1 MAFAAEVSATGVVRE
16 VKRILQV
23 AKLLALLA
31 GCTYCVIASM
41 FYVRVGSALETLQTT
56 LAQFNAQS
64 ASMFANVNATLVDVN
79 RPCEV
84 GNVKTNAFYSK
95 FYSSG
100 SVMPCGTL
108 ADVAKT
114 LGTLRG
120 TAGQIEIA
128 ANHEDKRIGVLD
140 AQEDALFADTHRT
153 LGSANA
159 TLLRFSAAMDTAD
172 KTIAGLQPVEAQAT
186 ATIASV
192 NELMPNLAKTTA
204 NVTAMTDS
212 GKNIL
217 ADGAYETHKL
227 THPKK
232 KTGFWVGFWFV
243 VEQLKPP
250 IF

>member
-1 MAFAAEVSATGVVRE
+1 MVPYELVAFSAKVSSAGVVCE
-16 VKRILQV
+16 MTRILQILRIV
-23 AKLLALLA
+23 QHATLAFVLLA
-31 GCTYCVIASM
+31 
-41 FYVRVGSALETLQTT
+41 VGIGVTSARRGATALTAKAALTLDGIDATV
-56 LAQFNAQS
+56 
-64 ASMFANVNATLVDVN
+64 ANLNATLMTIN
-79 RPCEV
+79 RPC
-84 GNVKTNAFYSK
+84 GGGK
-95 FYSSG
+95 
-100 SVMPCGTL
+100 PCGTL

-128 ANHEDKRIGVLD
+128 ANHEDRRIGILD

-159 TLLRFSAAMDTAD
+159 ALVRFSTAMDTAD
-172 KTIAGLQPVEAQAT
+172 ATIAGLRPIEGHAAT
-186 ATIASV
+186 TLASIQ
-192 NELMPNLAKTTA
+192 ELLPDLAKTTA
-204 NVTAMTDS
+204 NVTAMTES
-212 GKNIL
+212 GKSIL

>member
-1 MAFAAEVSATGVVRE
+1 MTRILIGAKILAFASLAFLLISLGIGVNGARRGATA
-16 VKRILQV
+16 LT
-23 AKLLALLA
+23 AKA
-31 GCTYCVIASM
+31 AS
-41 FYVRVGSALETLQTT
+41 TLDGI
-56 LAQFNAQS
+56 NA
-64 ASMFANVNATLVDVN
+64 ASVNLNATLVEVN
-79 RPCEV
+79 RPC
-84 GNVKTNAFYSK
+84 GGGK
-95 FYSSG
+95 
-100 SVMPCGTL
+100 PCGTL

-128 ANHEDKRIGVLD
+128 ANHEDERIGILD
-140 AQEDALFADTHRT
+140 AQEDALFADAHGT
-153 LGSANA
+153 LGSANMA
-159 TLLRFSAAMDTAD
+159 LLRFSTAMDTAD

-186 ATIASV
+186 TTIASV
-192 NELMPNLAKTTA
+192 DRLMPNLAKTTA

-212 GKNIL
+212 GKSIL

>member
-1 MAFAAEVSATGVVRE
+1 MA
-16 VKRILQV
+16 RILIGAKILVFASLAFLLVSLGIGVNSARRGATALTAKAALTLDGIDATV
-23 AKLLALLA
+23 ASL
-31 GCTYCVIASM
+31 
-41 FYVRVGSALETLQTT
+41 
-56 LAQFNAQS
+56 
-64 ASMFANVNATLVDVN
+64 NATLVDID
-79 RPCEV
+79 RTC
-84 GNVKTNAFYSK
+84 GN
-95 FYSSG
+95 G
-100 SVMPCGTL
+100 HPCGTL

-128 ANHEDKRIGVLD
+128 VNHEDKRIGILD
-140 AQEDALFADTHRT
+140 GQEDALFADTHRT
-153 LGSANA
+153 LESANA
-159 TLLRFSAAMDTAD
+159 TLLRFTGVMDTAD
-172 KTIAGLQPVEAQAT
+172 KTIAGLQPMEAQAT
-186 ATIASV
+186 TTIASV
-192 NELMPNLAKTTA
+192 EQLMPNLAKTTA